1 MKRWLS
7 IVPGCEFRDARCG
20 MRNTDRIYRMNM
32 MDTILDDPHLILTIL
47 FILSNFEWKERCQE
61 HNHE

>member
-7 IVPGCEFRDARCG
+7 IVPGCEFLDARCG
-20 MRNTDRIYRMNM
+20 MRDSDRIYRMNM

-47 FILSNFEWKERCQE
+47 FILSNFV
-61 HNHE
+61 